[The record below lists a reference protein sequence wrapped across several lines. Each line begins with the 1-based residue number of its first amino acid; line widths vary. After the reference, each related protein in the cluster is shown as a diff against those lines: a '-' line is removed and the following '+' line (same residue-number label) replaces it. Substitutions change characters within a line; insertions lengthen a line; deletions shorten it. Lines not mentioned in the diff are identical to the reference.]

1 MQRGE
6 KSDIS
11 GSASHDDLLVYPL
24 YLPLQIEIGLE
35 DLLGET
41 PTADRVAEAPAHLMR
56 ALASQRPV
64 GIVARQR
71 SSALD
76 AGQRG
81 LWLIDDKGPGAASLF
96 YTPPILS
103 ERQGLGG

>member
-1 MQRGE
+1 MSG
-6 KSDIS
+6 IS
-11 GSASHDDLLVYPL
+11 GSACHDDLLVYPL

-103 ERQGLGG
+103 ERRGLGG